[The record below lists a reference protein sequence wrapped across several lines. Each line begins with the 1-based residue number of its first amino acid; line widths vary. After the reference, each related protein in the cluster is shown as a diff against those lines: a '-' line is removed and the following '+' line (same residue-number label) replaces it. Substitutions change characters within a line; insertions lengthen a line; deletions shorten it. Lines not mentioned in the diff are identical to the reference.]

1 MSTTNYVWE
10 LGIDWNAIETE
21 GKSYMRQGFV
31 NQGAIVSPILKK
43 DDTITFRIFD
53 VTGDSLQQVAGIGSF
68 VIFPKAADN
77 DQAINDP
84 FDNVQPTIVSTVNSG
99 SPGNLS
105 STAFGVSLAS
115 WTYSPVT
122 VVTDTPGRFLLSF
135 QAQAR
140 GPAVGTSRVFGHDPE
155 MIVGPNGG

>member
-1 MSTTNYVWE
+1 MTTATAYTWE

-31 NQGAIVSPILKK
+31 NQGAIVSPILKM
-43 DDTITFRIFD
+43 DDTITFKIFD

-68 VIFPKAADN
+68 VILPKAADN
-77 DQAINDP
+77 DQEINDP
-84 FDNVQPTIVSTVNSG
+84 FDNLQPTIVSTVST
-99 SPGNLS
+99 GNPP
-105 STAFGVSLAS
+105 STAFGVSHAS

-135 QAQAR
+135 QAQAL
-140 GPAVGTSRVFGHDPE
+140 GPAVGISRVFGHDPE
-155 MIVGPNGG
+155 MVVGPFG